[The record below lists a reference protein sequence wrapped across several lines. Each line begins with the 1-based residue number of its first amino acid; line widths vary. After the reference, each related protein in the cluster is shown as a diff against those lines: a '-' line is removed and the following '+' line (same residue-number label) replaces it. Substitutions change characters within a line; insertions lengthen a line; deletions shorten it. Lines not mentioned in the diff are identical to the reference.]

1 MRLRLPLLALACI
14 GLLPLTAPAQVVT
27 VQFTGKVT
35 SLTPYGPLFGT
46 LGNGD
51 TFTGGFSFNSGLA
64 DTDGRP
70 FAGFFA
76 DAITDS
82 YVDFGAGKGGK
93 FTKSGPQSY
102 NNVQINNDRTDYDL
116 RTPPVPFDGF
126 YAYANMGLAGYSW
139 GLLGLSMQSIR
150 NPLGSDALPTTATW
164 SDFLFE
170 DTYDPNNPS
179 LVMGAGME
187 LHAVFGQGCEE
198 QWVDDCARSVYGQL
212 TSISAVTTVPEPST
226 SALVAAGVL
235 SLLVVARHRR
245 RA

>member
-1 MRLRLPLLALACI
+1 MRLRLALLALACI
-14 GLLPLTAPAQVVT
+14 GLLPLTASAQVVT

-35 SLTPYGPLFGT
+35 SLTPYAPLFGT
-46 LGNGD
+46 LANGD
-51 TFTGGFSFNSGLA
+51 TFTGAFSYNSSLA

-76 DAITDS
+76 DAITDF
-82 YVDFGAGKGGK
+82 YVDFGAGKGGV
-93 FTKSGPQSY
+93 FSKSGAQSY

-116 RTPPVPFDGF
+116 RTPPLPFDGF
-126 YAYANMGLAGYSW
+126 YAYANLGLADHSYSE
-139 GLLGLSMQSIR
+139 LGVSMQSIR
-150 NPLGSDALPTTATW
+150 DPLGSDALPTMATW

-170 DTYDPNNPS
+170 DQYDPNNPS

-226 SALVAAGVL
+226 SVLVAAGLLSVL
-235 SLLVVARHRR
+235 AVARQRR